1 MVMNRKFL
9 LGVGIFYIFSFAV
22 FSLQVIQYFSYS
34 KIQKKKMEIY
44 NLEKKIESVEQD
56 LETTTKEK
64 EKLEQENAEQIHI
77 LEVWEKEV
85 YQIKNHS

>member
-22 FSLQVIQYFSYS
+22 FSLQVIQY
-34 KIQKKKMEIY
+34 KKKKKKKKKKMEIY

-77 LEVWEKEV
+77 LQVWEKEV